1 MTAEGSKGKRLMLLD
16 EDTRMIQE
24 TVAKFV
30 DREMIPIE
38 ERGAEGEGQR
48 RARAT
53 A

>member
-1 MTAEGSKGKRLMLLD
+1 MHVRKRLMLLD

-30 DREMIPIE
+30 DRELIPMP
-38 ERGAEGEGQR
+38 
-48 RARAT
+48 AT